1 MQRKSKYIIMIT
13 ALAWMLGAVFI
24 GFGGL
29 HWLLGRENAQVPKT
43 IYAAK
48 SARELQKD
56 VEAKQKQAKEA
67 EAEKKQL
74 EKEIAE
80 LESQKKDA
88 ASYISV
94 LDEKLT
100 KLTDKMDANR
110 EKITRTKKE
119 IKKLRKELEAAKE
132 EKDNQYDTM
141 KKRIKYMYEN
151 GNQSYFELLFSSG
164 SLSELFN
171 RVEYISKVTGYD
183 KKMLSN
189 YQTICTTLAENEEEL
204 AEKLDV
210 LQDTREA
217 LTIEK
222 QSVDNLVEVKQIE
235 LREYQTSIA
244 DKNLILS
251 NTEALLASQE
261 EELEALMAA
270 QREAAEK
277 EAKEK
282 EKQQN
287 KKENTDSNTNA
298 SSTAKKGKYVWPLTV
313 SGTITSYFGYRKAP
327 TEGASTF
334 HKGIDV
340 GVPVG
345 TGVLASNSGTVITAT
360 YSSSAGNYICI
371 SHGGGVYTYYMHLS
385 SLKVS
390 EGQSVKKGQCI
401 ALSGNTGISTGPHL
415 HFAIYAGGAYVNPL
429 NYVSR

>member
-1 MQRKSKYIIMIT
+1 MQKKTKYIIVTVTLMWI
-13 ALAWMLGAVFI
+13 LGAVFI
-24 GFGGL
+24 GCGGI
-29 HWLLGRENAQVPKT
+29 HWLPGIENGQVPEK
-43 IYAAK
+43 IFAAK
-48 SARELQKD
+48 SAKELQKD

-67 EAEKKQL
+67 EAEKRQL
-74 EKEIAE
+74 EKEIAA
-80 LESQKKDA
+80 LESKKKDA
-88 ASYISV
+88 ESYISA

-100 KLTDKMDANR
+100 KITDKMDANR
-110 EKITRTKKE
+110 EKIKRTKKE
-119 IKKLRKELEAAKE
+119 IEKLRLKLEVAKE
-132 EKDNQYDTM
+132 EKENQYDTM

-171 RVEYISKVTGYD
+171 RVEYISKVTSYD
-183 KKMLSN
+183 KKMLSK
-189 YQTICTTLAENEEEL
+189 YQTTCTILVRNEEEL
-204 AEKLDV
+204 AEKLEV
-210 LQDTREA
+210 LQDSREA
-217 LTIEK
+217 LSIEK
-222 QSVDNLVEVKQIE
+222 QSVDNLVEVKRIE
-235 LREYQTSIA
+235 LLEYQSSILDENIA
-244 DKNLILS
+244 LS
-251 NTEALLASQE
+251 NTEALLESQE
-261 EELEALMAA
+261 KELEALMAA

-277 EAKEK
+277 EAKKK
-282 EKQQN
+282 EKQN
-287 KKENTDSNTNA
+287 KKENTDSNTNS
-298 SSTAKKGKYVWPLTV
+298 SSTATNGNYVWPLTT

-340 GVPVG
+340 GIPVG

-360 YSSSAGNYICI
+360 YSASAGNYICI

-390 EGQSVKKGQCI
+390 AGQNVKKGQRI